1 MAFEI
6 RLGLEF
12 WFGGQEL
19 CNLGQ
24 LSEVQFP
31 YLKMEK
37 YKYMSSNVGLVKLDS
52 LYKVSGSRWGLNR
65 WQPLLI
71 LPFSCVHY
79 GVQLRISSFSYTKKI
94 QLFWYSPVLSP
105 TIHYLSPDA

>member
-24 LSEVQFP
+24 LFEVQFP

-37 YKYMSSNVGLVKLDS
+37 YKYMSSNVGHVKLDS

-65 WQPLLI
+65 WQLLLI

-79 GVQLRISSFSYTKKI
+79 GVQLRVSSFSD
-94 QLFWYSPVLSP
+94 LLGLLCV
-105 TIHYLSPDA
+105 